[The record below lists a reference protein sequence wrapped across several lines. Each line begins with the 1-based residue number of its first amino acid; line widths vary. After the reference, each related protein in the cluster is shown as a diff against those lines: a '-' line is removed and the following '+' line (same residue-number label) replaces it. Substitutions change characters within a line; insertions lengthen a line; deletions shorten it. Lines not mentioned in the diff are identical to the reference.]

1 MAWSNSNFSSSL
13 SFREQFILR
22 LSCLQHLAWSPL
34 RPRDCLIPTPF
45 FSSGEGPSCWIVSS
59 LCWSCFLEG
68 FEQVW
73 SLTQFYFV
81 DFSKSRISVKKCVQ
95 QTHNQGFASVVVDGV
110 LRLEGCRVSLIAL
123 IFAYLACLIF
133 NCLGPPWLTTPCT
146 WLAFVIWQKVCPNFI
161 IIVPQPTNQH
171 GGDTPTDD
179 FLRKVRAGQN
189 GTPVRKVKT
198 QDHQPT
204 FHVSKLKKSG
214 FNGFHIV
221 KRTRKGHVP
230 GIWSFQP

>member
-1 MAWSNSNFSSSL
+1 MLHLVREVTSNKLWRSYICNWGQAIYS
-13 SFREQFILR
+13 ILTR
-22 LSCLQHLAWSPL
+22 RRFYIRGGQ
-34 RPRDCLIPTPF
+34 
-45 FSSGEGPSCWIVSS
+45 EGPGPVIFGSMETRM
-59 LCWSCFLEG
+59 L
-68 FEQVW
+68 
-73 SLTQFYFV
+73 
-81 DFSKSRISVKKCVQ
+81 FSTTI
-95 QTHNQGFASVVVDGV
+95 FASVVVDGV

-230 GIWSFQP
+230 GIWSFQPQSMSN